1 MLSVEG
7 IDFIDL
13 GCDFGST
20 IDHCR
25 GVFEGGSVVGI
36 DIRDEG
42 RKEIIEA
49 KGNSMFL
56 CENAL
61 VEIEHDS
68 VRFVSGGHILE
79 HLAGFGEASVMVNN
93 AMNAAREF
101 VFFNNPDFSGC
112 NRLHELGFKYYWE
125 EMNDH
130 TFRITRDDMVELAKS
145 TGHSF
150 CVFSSNRMT
159 DSNDS
164 DLWPVEIYSS
174 GRVFDNSYEKK
185 EMTFDEDFFSITSM
199 LIWKTKSDILESV
212 LARYIE
218 NEILYFDG
226 RK

>member
-1 MLSVEG
+1 
-7 IDFIDL
+7 
-13 GCDFGST
+13 
-20 IDHCR
+20 
-25 GVFEGGSVVGI
+25 
-36 DIRDEG
+36 
-42 RKEIIEA
+42 
-49 KGNSMFL
+49 
-56 CENAL
+56 
-61 VEIEHDS
+61 
-68 VRFVSGGHILE
+68 
-79 HLAGFGEASVMVNN
+79 
-93 AMNAAREF
+93 
-101 VFFNNPDFSGC
+101 
-112 NRLHELGFKYYWE
+112 
-125 EMNDH
+125 
-130 TFRITRDDMVELAKS
+130 MVELAKS

-199 LIWKTKSDILESV
+199 LIWKTKSDVLESV